1 MFMRCDGEGWRRKR
15 RKKHERKRE
24 KFHAQEA
31 DARQREMSLLFLETH
46 TLNEIFEKDFFCSES
61 LTRRRNQRDDERG
74 ESRAQL

>member
-1 MFMRCDGEGWRRKR
+1 MGRGGGGRG
-15 RKKHERKRE
+15 KKSMNVKRE